1 MPIENGRSLAG
12 IVNELKDE
20 LKEFVQTRIA
30 MLKSEMQDKVASWKT
45 AAAMIALAAVLG
57 ITAWF
62 LLSAA
67 LVSVIAA
74 AFYPSRFAYF
84 FGLLIV
90 GLAYLLIAGVIGAFA
105 AREIKQRGVM
115 PERTIRVLK
124 QDQLWLQNEARQQV

>member
-12 IVNELKDE
+12 VVNELKDE
-20 LKEFVQTRIA
+20 LKESIQTRIA

-45 AAAMIALAAVLG
+45 AGIMIGAAAFIG
-57 ITAWF
+57 ITAW
-62 LLSAA
+62 LLLTAA
-67 LVSVIAA
+67 LVAVIAA

-84 FGLLIV
+84 FAFVIV
-90 GLAYLLIAGVIGAFA
+90 GVAYALIAAATGGFA

-124 QDQLWLQNEARQQV
+124 EDQLWLQKEARQQV